1 MKSMKNLLVVL
12 LALASFT
19 LNAQERDTVRGEV
32 GPTVDPFDLT
42 GENSRGFYGA
52 DSRQDVTD
60 AEGYEDYARATAVMV
75 RKDRI
80 GDEAMDCPS
89 LRDKLSS
96 RYGTS
101 KFHENV
107 SFLDQPACGT
117 CTGFLI
123 APDILVTA
131 GHCIEDMNDC
141 ENYAWVFDYTKELL
155 HLDWADY
162 VGIDNEDVYTCKD
175 IISTELVSGGGD
187 WAVIHLDRK
196 SDRTPYRFRVSDKI
210 ADYEDVFMIGS
221 PSGLPLKLADD
232 AWVSWNGNEHYFEAN
247 LDAFGGNSGGP
258 VFDEA
263 GWIEGILVRGQTDYV
278 YDQECECV
286 KVSVQGKFAYN
297 QESVQRITKLPGS
310 ALLEALY
317 NNVEYAIREGDMERL
332 EKWMVYGGL
341 VDHPYVEERG
351 RFENIA
357 LEVNNMEALMTII
370 DNSENDLSSDLMSY
384 AIEKNNLEF
393 IKYLLDKGTNPNTA
407 DEYGNTS
414 IFLAVKHNNTE
425 ALKLLLERGA
435 NVNATNNMG
444 ETAVYAAVRN
454 GSYSAI
460 RILMDNGVNLLS
472 IDNRGWTARKYAKKR
487 KYKSMKKWLKKA
499 EKGKL

>member
-1 MKSMKNLLVVL
+1 MKSIKTLLMLLFAVV
-12 LALASFT
+12 STT
-19 LNAQERDTVRGEV
+19 LNAQVKDTTRGEA
-32 GPTVDPFDLT
+32 GPTVDPFDLS
-42 GENSRGFYGA
+42 GENSRGFYGE
-52 DSRQDVTD
+52 DDRRDVTD
-60 AEGYEDYARATAVMV
+60 AYGYEDYARATAVMV
-75 RKDRI
+75 RMDRI
-80 GDEAMDCPS
+80 GDDYMDCPS

-131 GHCIEDMNDC
+131 GHCIESMTDC

-162 VGIDNEDVYTCKD
+162 VSLESENVYTCED

-196 SDRTPYRFRVSDKI
+196 SDRDPYRFRINDKI
-210 ADYEDVFMIGS
+210 ADYEDVYMIGS

-232 AWVSWNGNEHYFEAN
+232 AWVSWNGNDQYFEAN

-263 GWIEGILVRGQTDYV
+263 GWIEGILVRGQTDYI

-286 KVSVQGKFAYN
+286 KVSVQGNFAYN
-297 QESVQRITKLPGS
+297 QESVQRITKVPFD

-317 NNVEYAIREGDMERL
+317 NNVEYAIREGDIERL

-341 VDHPYVEERG
+341 VDHSYVVERG

-357 LEVNNMEALMTII
+357 LEVNNMDALMMILE
-370 DNSENDLSSDLMSY
+370 NSESEMSGMMAF
-384 AIEKNNLEF
+384 AIESKNLEF
-393 IKYLLDKGTNPNTA
+393 VKYLLENGTNPNEA
-407 DEYGNTS
+407 DEDGNTS
-414 IFLAVKHNNTE
+414 IFWAIQHGNTE

-435 NVNATNNMG
+435 NVNVTNNRG
-444 ETAVYAAVRN
+444 ETAVFE
-454 GSYSAI
+454 AI
-460 RILMDNGVNLLS
+460 RKYDYSSLRILVDNDVNLFKV
-472 IDNRGWTARKYAKKR
+472 DNNGWTARKYAKKR
-487 KYKSMKKWLKKA
+487 KYKTMKKWLKKA